1 MHTVRSATELSSV
14 HVEDLGNGCSE
25 VWLYDNIA
33 ETLVE
38 DESGSQVFWEAD
50 CVNAVVPGTP
60 TPEEVDDDF
69 EGWWDRLEEASLTA
83 EDRFEKL
90 EAQVLFTA
98 LMTDTEV

>member
-1 MHTVRSATELSSV
+1 MQRTRSATELSSV

-25 VWLYDNIA
+25 VWLYDDIA

-38 DESGSQVFWEAD
+38 DDNGSQVFWEAY
-50 CVNAVVPGTP
+50 AVSGIVPGVP
-60 TPEEVDDDF
+60 SEEEVEADF
-69 EGWWDRLEEASLTA
+69 AEWWERLEEASLTA
-83 EDRFEKL
+83 DERFEKL

>member
-1 MHTVRSATELSSV
+1 MRRIRSATELSAV

-38 DESGSQVFWEAD
+38 DEYGSQVFWDAD
-50 CVNAVVPGTP
+50 SVNAVVAGVPS
-60 TPEEVDDDF
+60 EDEIEAAF
-69 EGWWDRLEEASLTA
+69 EDWWNRLEEASLTDA
-83 EDRFEKL
+83 ERFEKL